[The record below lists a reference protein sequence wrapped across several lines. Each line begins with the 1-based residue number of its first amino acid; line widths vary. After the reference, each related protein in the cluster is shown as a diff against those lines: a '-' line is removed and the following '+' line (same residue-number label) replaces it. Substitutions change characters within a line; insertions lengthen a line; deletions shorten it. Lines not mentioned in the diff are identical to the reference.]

1 MQNRKSSDWAH
12 LRVRNR
18 RQRLRRGLAFWEASL
33 PGHGGE
39 WEKWG
44 DFMEKRLAIATY
56 DSESV
61 RLYARQVRD
70 FLGDGFSI
78 DIYSVQEGTLCE
90 MAPADVYMISTC
102 AFIDRDLTQIVPDDG
117 AVVITEVH
125 ITREGLA
132 RLQAVPRNTR
142 ALLVNINQD

>member
-1 MQNRKSSDWAH
+1 MSDLLFC
-12 LRVRNR
+12 LRGRNPSDGA
-18 RQRLRRGLAFWEASL
+18 RLRLRKQGQGLRKRMAFGEASL
-33 PGHGGE
+33 PGHGDE

-102 AFIDRDLTQIVPDDG
+102 AFIDRDLTQIIPDDG

-132 RLQAVPRNTR
+132 VFDRWLRQ
-142 ALLVNINQD
+142 Q